1 MAGLCQA
8 VPENVRPQMSVRDV
22 LTDER
27 LVSVAHVSC
36 QVDFVLQPVKVMATV
51 GSVRTMRRPV
61 SMVFVLFLQ
70 QGRVLR
76 LARRMVIVPNVQEK
90 QLVFKSNVE
99 LPLRERVLQAARQ
112 TKSVRSVLETR
123 QPVYKVSAKDL
134 PFVLISVQHPIS
146 VLDVLVDEPN
156 VSKTHV
162 KMAGGMY
169 VRRDANLI
177 EIVRFVRQTNVL
189 AKMVSVAEGLL
200 VLVPVL
206 VKPARIVPTVA
217 IATSVGTLVSSLLV

>member
-1 MAGLCQA
+1 
-8 VPENVRPQMSVRDV
+8 
-22 LTDER
+22 
-27 LVSVAHVSC
+27 
-36 QVDFVLQPVKVMATV
+36 
-51 GSVRTMRRPV
+51 
-61 SMVFVLFLQ
+61 MVFVLFLQ
-70 QGRVLR
+70 RERVLR
-76 LARRMVIVPNVQEK
+76 LARRMVIVPNVQKK
-90 QLVFKSNVE
+90 QLVSEGRALFL
-99 LPLRERVLQAARQ
+99 LPERVLRAARQ

-123 QPVYKVSAKDL
+123 QLVYKVSAKDL

-146 VLDVLVDEPN
+146 VLGVLVDEPN

-169 VRRDANLI
+169 VQRDVNLI

-189 AKMVSVAEGLL
+189 AKMVSVVEGLL

-206 VKPARIVPTVA
+206 VKPAQIVPTVV